1 MHAFIVTG
9 GSTLTRAEFIG
20 SLSPDSELIHLSA
33 EKSSLTIKQIQDLS
47 TPLSIIPR
55 LPRIVWLEEASKLT
69 IPAQNALLKMLEE
82 PPENTTFYL
91 TCQIAESLLPTIRS
105 RAKITSLENDPIVTD
120 NTVLT
125 DLKSVMGMSAGDRI
139 GSIVKRDRSESIVWI
154 TQIETALRD
163 KLRTPNLSPESAQ
176 MLAKIARSAQ
186 NAHSQLLTNCST
198 SLVTQ
203 NFYLTLPHTHSPK

>member
-1 MHAFIVTG
+1 
-9 GSTLTRAEFIG
+9 
-20 SLSPDSELIHLSA
+20 
-33 EKSSLTIKQIQDLS
+33 
-47 TPLSIIPR
+47 
-55 LPRIVWLEEASKLT
+55 
-69 IPAQNALLKMLEE
+69 
-82 PPENTTFYL
+82 
-91 TCQIAESLLPTIRS
+91 
-105 RAKITSLENDPIVTD
+105 
-120 NTVLT
+120 
-125 DLKSVMGMSAGDRI
+125 MSAGDRI